1 MSARRHDMIG
11 APENREAEHNRHR
24 LTGRNLPSSPHHQR
38 PACSLDQQPGPVGT
52 Q

>member
-24 LTGRNLPSSPHHQR
+24 LTGRNPSLVTSPPTPR
-38 PACSLDQQPGPVGT
+38 LLA
-52 Q
+52 